1 MGIQAFE
8 PVLVE
13 GNAIRIHPLVC
24 KGFNADFDGDQMA
37 VHLPLSIEAQVE
49 AMTLMM
55 ATNNIFSPANGNPI
69 ISPTQDIVMGAYY
82 LTVSR
87 PSELGEGMIFSTPNE
102 VFLAHSQGKVGVHAM
117 INLRLPAH
125 RRLRGDGEK
134 EFKPGMIIRTTVGRV
149 VFNDIL
155 HARMPFYNLTLG
167 QKQLQ
172 GIIAD
177 CYQILG
183 RRETIALLDRMKDLG
198 FRESTRSGLSFATDD
213 LKTPPSK
220 DAIIAEAEKE
230 VTKQNR
236 FYQRG
241 IITDQERYNK
251 VSDAWTHAR
260 ERITAEMM
268 EALRNDSREGEVYL
282 NPIFLMAE
290 SGARGGVEQIRQLAG
305 MRGLMAK
312 PSGKIIE
319 TPIKANFREGLSVLE
334 YFSSTH
340 GARKGLADT
349 ALKTADSGYLT
360 RKLADV
366 AQNVVITMEDCGT
379 SQGITKGVIYKG
391 EKVEVSLVQSIRGR
405 VSRVNIVDPL
415 TDEVVV
421 RENEMI
427 TLAAAKKLEEMQ
439 IEKIQVRSPM
449 TCEASLGVCRCCY
462 GMDLATG
469 QLVEVGMAV
478 GIIAA
483 QSIGEPGTQLTMRTF
498 HIGGVAT
505 RGVEEKDVKSK
516 REGKVKFV
524 GLNIVINDEGKR
536 IALSRNGE
544 IQILDAKGREL
555 EKYDVPDGAIMMV
568 EDGQTIN
575 RGSML
580 CEWDPHNIPILAEV
594 GGKVRFDDIV
604 EGETMKI
611 EIDPSGHVR
620 RTIIEHKGDLHPQV
634 IIVDAEGKTLDYKYI
649 PERASIEVNDGQMI
663 SAGTLLAKTPREVG
677 GTQDITGGLPRVT
690 ELFEARR
697 PKEPAVIA
705 EIDGRVELLDEK
717 RRGKRTIIV
726 RNESGIEREHLV
738 PHGKYLRVHGGDRVR
753 AGDPLVEG
761 PLVPHDILRISGEE
775 AVQRYLLREIQNVYR
790 SQRVEID
797 DKHLEII
804 IAQMLRKV
812 RVESV
817 GDTALLAR
825 LGHRQVR
832 VPPRQPGTDELRED
846 QGPRRHR
853 VPRRRHRPPR
863 PLRAGEPPRRGR
875 RRAQGRVDPAQAGRG
890 QHPAPGNHQG
900 GRAVRQLH
908 LGRQLPGDDQG
919 AHRGRPGR
927 QGRLPGRPQGK
938 RHPGPPG
945 AGRHRLQGP
954 SRRRGPHPPRSPRGP
969 GRQRPRLRP
978 LPRRG
983 DRRSRQGLESLLD
996 RHTAPAVPSV
1006 PTTSARLLPRSAG
1019 RCRLGGPN
1027 RTGRRVGR
1035 AIPVRMTRRCSRSL
1049 AQAVVADDSA
1059 STSRSLAVS
1068 QRYLPAIDLP
1078 SAARRARSW

>member
-1 MGIQAFE
+1 
-8 PVLVE
+8 
-13 GNAIRIHPLVC
+13 
-24 KGFNADFDGDQMA
+24 
-37 VHLPLSIEAQVE
+37 
-49 AMTLMM
+49 
-55 ATNNIFSPANGNPI
+55 
-69 ISPTQDIVMGAYY
+69 
-82 LTVSR
+82 
-87 PSELGEGMIFSTPNE
+87 MIFSNPNE
-102 VFLAHSQGKVGVHAM
+102 VFLAHSQKKVGVHAM
-117 INLRLPAH
+117 IKLRLPGH
-125 RRLRGDGEK
+125 KRLRGDGEK
-134 EFKPGMIIRTTVGRV
+134 EFTPGMIIRTTVGRV

-155 HARMPFYNLTLG
+155 HPRMPFYNQTLG

-172 GIIAD
+172 AIIAD

-198 FRESTRSGLSFATDD
+198 FRELTRSGLSFATDD
-213 LKTPPSK
+213 LKTPLSK
-220 DAIIAEAEKE
+220 DAIINEAEKD
-230 VTKQNR
+230 VSKHNKH
-236 FYQRG
+236 YQRG

-251 VSDAWTHAR
+251 VLDAWTHAR

-268 EALRNDSREGEVYL
+268 DALKNDTREGEMYL

-366 AQNVVITMEDCGT
+366 AQNVVITMQECGT

-405 VSRVNIVDPL
+405 VSRVNIVNPL

-421 RENEMI
+421 KENEMI

-449 TCEASLGVCRCCY
+449 TCEASLGVCRNCY

-469 QLVEVGMAV
+469 QMVESGMAV

-524 GLNIVINDEGKR
+524 SLNIVINDEGKR

-544 IQILDAKGREL
+544 IQILDAKGGEL
-555 EKYDVPDGAIMMV
+555 EKYDVPDGAIIMV
-568 EDGQTIN
+568 EDGQQIN
-575 RGSML
+575 RGQML

-604 EGETMKI
+604 EGETMKV
-611 EIDPSGHVR
+611 EPDPSGHVR

-649 PERASIEVNDGQMI
+649 PERASIEVADGQMI

-705 EIDGRVELLDEK
+705 EIDGRVELMEEK

-775 AVQRYLLREIQNVYR
+775 TVQRYLLREIQNVYR

-804 IAQMLRKV
+804 ISQMLRKV
-812 RVESV
+812 RVDSV
-817 GDTALLAR
+817 GDTPLLPGSVIDKFEFR
-825 LGHRQVR
+825 R
-832 VPPRQPGTDELRED
+832 VNQELMTCVKIKDPGDTEFRVGDI
-846 QGPRRHR
+846 
-853 VPRRRHRPPR
+853 VPRDHFDQENLRVESSGCARPN
-863 PLRAGEPPRRGR
+863 GS
-875 RRAQGRVDPAQAGRG
+875 
-890 QHPAPGNHQG
+890 
-900 GRAVRQLH
+900 
-908 LGRQLPGDDQG
+908 
-919 AHRGRPGR
+919 
-927 QGRLPGRPQGK
+927 
-938 RHPGPPG
+938 
-945 AGRHRLQGP
+945 GP
-954 SRRRGPHPPRSPRGP
+954 SRRRRAPSSWGSPRRPCSPRASSRPPASRRRPRSS
-969 GRQRPRLRP
+969 
-978 LPRRG
+978 PRR
-983 DRRSRQGLESLLD
+983 RW
-996 RHTAPAVPSV
+996 P
-1006 PTTSARLLPRSAG
+1006 
-1019 RCRLGGPN
+1019 
-1027 RTGRRVGR
+1027 
-1035 AIPVRMTRRCSRSL
+1035 
-1049 AQAVVADDSA
+1049 
-1059 STSRSLAVS
+1059 
-1068 QRYLPAIDLP
+1068 
-1078 SAARRARSW
+1078 ARSITWSG

>member
-1 MGIQAFE
+1 
-8 PVLVE
+8 
-13 GNAIRIHPLVC
+13 
-24 KGFNADFDGDQMA
+24 MA
-37 VHLPLSIEAQVE
+37 K
-49 AMTLMM
+49 
-55 ATNNIFSPANGNPI
+55 
-69 ISPTQDIVMGAYY
+69 
-82 LTVSR
+82 
-87 PSELGEGMIFSTPNE
+87 ELGEDMVFATPNE
-102 VFLAHSQGKVGVHAM
+102 VFLAHSQGKVALHAM
-117 INLRLPAH
+117 IKLRLPASQ
-125 RRLRGDGEK
+125 RLRGDGDK
-134 EFKPGMIIRTTVGRV
+134 EFKPGMIINTTVGRV

-155 HARMPFYNLTLG
+155 HPRMPFYNLTLG

-172 GIIAD
+172 SIIAD

-213 LKTPPSK
+213 LKTPLSK

-230 VTKQNR
+230 VAKQNR

-251 VSDAWTHAR
+251 VLDAWTHAR
-260 ERITAEMM
+260 ERITSEMM
-268 EALRNDSREGEVYL
+268 EALRTDSREGEAYL

-366 AQNVVITMEDCGT
+366 AQNVVITAEDCGT

-415 TDEVVV
+415 TEEVVV
-421 RENEMI
+421 SENEMI

-505 RGVEEKDVKSK
+505 RGVEEKDVKCK

-524 GLNIVINDEGKR
+524 GLNIVINDEGKS

-544 IQILDAKGREL
+544 IQILDAKAREL
-555 EKYDVPDGAIMMV
+555 EKYDVPDGAIMLV
-568 EDGQTIN
+568 EDGQTVT
-575 RGSML
+575 RGNML

-611 EIDPSGHVR
+611 ETDPSGHQR

-649 PERASIEVNDGQMI
+649 PERASIEVADGQMI

-817 GDTALLAR
+817 GDTPLLPGSVIDKFEFR
-825 LGHRQVR
+825 R
-832 VPPRQPGTDELRED
+832 VNQDLMTLRED
-846 QGPRRHR
+846 QGSGRRR
-853 VPRRRHRPPR
+853 LPRRRHRSAR
-863 PLRAGEPPRRGR
+863 PLRAGKPPRRIR
-875 RRAQGRVDPAQAGRG
+875 RVQEGRVDSPQAGG
-890 QHPAPGNHQG
+890 SQHPASGDHQG
-900 GRAVRQLH
+900 GRAVR
-908 LGRQLPGDDQG
+908 
-919 AHRGRPGR
+919 
-927 QGRLPGRPQGK
+927 
-938 RHPGPPG
+938 
-945 AGRHRLQGP
+945 
-954 SRRRGPHPPRSPRGP
+954 
-969 GRQRPRLRP
+969 
-978 LPRRG
+978 
-983 DRRSRQGLESLLD
+983 
-996 RHTAPAVPSV
+996 
-1006 PTTSARLLPRSAG
+1006 
-1019 RCRLGGPN
+1019 
-1027 RTGRRVGR
+1027 
-1035 AIPVRMTRRCSRSL
+1035 
-1049 AQAVVADDSA
+1049 
-1059 STSRSLAVS
+1059 
-1068 QRYLPAIDLP
+1068 
-1078 SAARRARSW
+1078 